1 MLIAIVAALAAPLAP
16 GASLAPAAPLDL
28 ARALDAPEVKDK
40 LRAMGSELPRT
51 HSPQDFGA
59 LIERELK
66 LYAKLI
72 KTSGARVDWP
82 RGPTTYAD
90 HVRRPCTP
98 TTYADR

>member
-16 GASLAPAAPLDL
+16 AAPLEL

-51 HSPQDFGA
+51 RSPQEFGA

-90 HVRRPCTP
+90 HVRRQI
-98 TTYADR
+98 TYHNWYA